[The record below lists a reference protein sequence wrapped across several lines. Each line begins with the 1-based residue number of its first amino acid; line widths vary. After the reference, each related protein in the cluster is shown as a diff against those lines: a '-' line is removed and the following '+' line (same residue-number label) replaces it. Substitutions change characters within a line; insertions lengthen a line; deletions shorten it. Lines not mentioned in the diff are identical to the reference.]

1 MITLFPAL
9 LRLAQRQGQFLDK
22 NAVLVTM
29 TDSAQ
34 KQTDPHKQLQAFA
47 QHWPS
52 LHLLWPQ
59 PRQVDPTC
67 LPCLVHRPQTGWA
80 VLHSQ
85 SAQGQWVLESWST
98 AQSGWQEITLPT
110 LDDVLV
116 AQLRFEKSN
125 DASPVVAQIK
135 RALGTRRKELLEALA
150 GSVMINLVALAASM
164 YSMQVYD
171 RVIPTSAS
179 QTLWVL
185 TLGVIGATGFEL
197 LAKWTRSR
205 LYENVVDHV
214 DQHLARAV
222 YAKFLAIRLDQMPRK
237 VGALASQLRGYET
250 IRQFLTASAT
260 QWLVEIPFAL
270 VFTGIVVMLGGALA
284 AIPLAFLAASV
295 ALGLWS
301 HRRIEQLGVQAQ
313 QASHRK
319 TGLLVEAIEGAET
332 IKSGQSGWRMLTR
345 WMQNVDQARLEENQ
359 MRQLGEHNQ
368 YLIAAMQ
375 QLSYV
380 LMVAIGALWV
390 SHGEMT
396 MGALIACTILSGRIL
411 TPVSQLPSQITQW
424 AHAKAALKSLEQ
436 LWALQDDHHGIDH
449 PIVLSNVR
457 GDYLIDKLQFS
468 HGVTAALHIPRLHI
482 AAGQKIGVLGPIG
495 SGKTTLLRMLSGM
508 YKPQLGTITLDGIDL
523 SHIAKPVL
531 SERLGYLQQEG
542 RLFAG
547 TLRENLIL
555 GLPDPGDEAILAA
568 ANETGLL
575 ANVIQP
581 HPQGLHQ
588 TIDEGGAGLS
598 GGQRQLLNFTRVI
611 LRRPRIWLLDDP
623 TASMDKH
630 IEQRIIQVLK
640 HRLRPEDTLV
650 MVTHKS
656 ELLELVDR
664 VIVIAQHQIV
674 LDEAKHSALARLAGH
689 TPPHGAET

>member
-22 NAVLVTM
+22 SALFVTL
-29 TDSAQ
+29 TDSLQ
-34 KQTDPHKQLQAFA
+34 QEQDPQKQLQALA
-47 QHWPS
+47 KHWPTM
-52 LHLLWPQ
+52 HLRWRDPQ
-59 PRQVDPTC
+59 QIDPTC

-85 SAQGQWVLESWST
+85 SAQSQWVMESWNT
-98 AQSGWQEITLPT
+98 DKAGWQEICLPS
-110 LDDVLV
+110 LGGLLV
-116 AQLRFEKSN
+116 TQLHFDSVN
-125 DASPVVAQIK
+125 NASPVVEHVK
-135 RALGTRRKELLEALA
+135 RAINTRRREIAEALL

-171 RVIPTSAS
+171 RVIPTSAR

-205 LYENVVDHV
+205 LYDNIIDHV
-214 DQHLARAV
+214 DQQLSRAV
-222 YAKFLAIRLDQMPRK
+222 YSKFLAIRLDQMPRR
-237 VGALASQLRGYET
+237 VGALASQLRSYET
-250 IRQFLTASAT
+250 IRQFLTTCAT

-270 VFTGIVVMLGGALA
+270 VFTCVVVVLGGWLA
-284 AIPLAFLAASV
+284 VIPLAFLLASV
-295 ALGLWS
+295 ALGVWS
-301 HRRIEQLGVQAQ
+301 HQRIEQLGVQAQ

-345 WMQNVDQARLEENQ
+345 WMQNTDQARQEDKRL
-359 MRQLGEHNQ
+359 RQLGEHNQ

-390 SHGEMT
+390 SKGEMT
-396 MGALIACTILSGRIL
+396 MGTLIACTILSGRIL
-411 TPVSQLPSQITQW
+411 TPVSQLPQQITQW
-424 AHAKAALKSLEQ
+424 AHAKAALKSLEH
-436 LWALQDDHHGIDH
+436 LWALQDDHHGIEQ
-449 PIVLSNVR
+449 PIVLSTVR
-457 GDYLIDKLQFS
+457 GNYNIEKLQFS
-468 HGVTAALHIPRLHI
+468 HGLTSALNIPRLHI
-482 AAGQKIGVLGPIG
+482 AAGEKIGVLGPIG

-508 YKPQLGTITLDGIDL
+508 YKPQIGTITLDGIDL

-531 SERLGYLQQEG
+531 SERMGYLQQEG

-555 GLPDPGDEAILAA
+555 GMPDPGDEAILAA
-568 ANETGLL
+568 AQETGLL
-575 ANVIQP
+575 ANVIHP

-611 LRRPRIWLLDDP
+611 LRRPRIWLLDEP
-623 TASMDKH
+623 TASMDKN
-630 IEQRIIQVLK
+630 IEHRIIQVLK
-640 HRLRPEDTLV
+640 HRLRPEDTLIL
-650 MVTHKS
+650 VTHKS
-656 ELLELVDR
+656 ELLELVNR
-664 VIVIAQHQIV
+664 ILVVSKHQIM
-674 LDEAKHSALARLAGH
+674 LDAPKDVALARMAGS
-689 TPPHGAET
+689 PQGAAT

>member
-1 MITLFPAL
+1 MMTLFPAL

-22 NAVLVTM
+22 NAVFVTLS
-29 TDSAQ
+29 DSIQ
-34 KQTDPHKQLQAFA
+34 KQEDPQKQLQTFA

-52 LHLLWPQ
+52 MQLLWPK
-59 PRQVDPTC
+59 PRELDPTF
-67 LPCLVHRPQTGWA
+67 LPCLVHRPQMGWA

-85 SAQGQWVLESWST
+85 SAQGQWVLENWNT
-98 AQSGWQEITLPT
+98 AQSSWQEITLDT
-110 LDDVLV
+110 VDDALV
-116 AQLRFEKSN
+116 ATLQFQKSN
-125 DASPVVAQIK
+125 DASPVLAHVK
-135 RALGTRRKELLEALA
+135 RALSTRRKELLEALA
-150 GSVMINLVALAASM
+150 GSVMINLVALGASM

-205 LYENVVDHV
+205 LYENVGDHV
-214 DQHLARAV
+214 DQHLSRVV

-250 IRQFLTASAT
+250 IRQFLTNSAT

-270 VFTGIVVMLGGALA
+270 VFICVVVMLGGWLA
-284 AIPLAFLAASV
+284 AIPLGFLMASV

-301 HRRIEQLGVQAQ
+301 HRRLEKLGMRAQ

-345 WMQNVDQARLEENQ
+345 WMQNADQARQDDNQ

-424 AHAKAALKSLEQ
+424 AHAKAALQSLEQ
-436 LWALQDDHHGIDH
+436 LWALQDDHHGIEH
-449 PIVLSNVR
+449 PIALSAVR
-457 GDYLIDKLQFS
+457 GHYVLDKLQFS
-468 HGVTAALHIPRLHI
+468 HRVTAAVHIPRLHI
-482 AAGQKIGVLGPIG
+482 AAGQKIGILGPIG
-495 SGKTTLLRMLSGM
+495 SGKTTLLRLLSGM
-508 YKPQLGTITLDGIDL
+508 YKPQIGTITLDGIDL
-523 SHIAKPVL
+523 AHIAKPVL
-531 SERLGYLQQEG
+531 SEHIGYLQQEG

-568 ANETGLL
+568 AHETGLL

-581 HPQGLHQ
+581 NPQGLHQ

-598 GGQRQLLNFTRVI
+598 GGQRQLVNFTRVI
-611 LRRPRIWLLDDP
+611 LRRPRIWLLDEP
-623 TASMDKH
+623 TASMDKNT
-630 IEQRIIQVLK
+630 EQRIIQVLRQ
-640 HRLRPEDTLV
+640 RLRTEDTLV

-656 ELLELVDR
+656 ELLALVDR
-664 VIVIAQHQIV
+664 VIVIAQHQII
-674 LDEAKHSALARLAGH
+674 LDEPKQHALARLAGH
-689 TPPHGAET
+689 TPFDAAAI

>member
-1 MITLFPAL
+1 MITLFPAV
-9 LRLAQRQGQFLDK
+9 LRLAQRQGQYLDK

-34 KQTDPHKQLQAFA
+34 NESTPTQQLQTFA

-52 LHLLWPQ
+52 LQLKWPR
-59 PRQVDPTC
+59 PHEIDPTL
-67 LPCLVHRPQTGWA
+67 LPCLVHLPETGWA

-85 SAQGQWVLESWST
+85 SARGQWVLESWSA
-98 AQSGWQEITLPT
+98 AQSGWQEITLST
-110 LDDVLV
+110 LNETVV

-125 DASPVVAQIK
+125 DASPVMAQIK
-135 RALGTRRKELLEALA
+135 QALSTRRKELIEAIT
-150 GSVMINLVALAASM
+150 GSVMINIVALAASM

-171 RVIPTSAS
+171 RVIPTAAS

-205 LYENVVDHV
+205 LYESVVDHV

-270 VFTGIVVMLGGALA
+270 VFTCVVIMLGGWLA

-295 ALGLWS
+295 ALGVWS

-345 WMQNVDQARLEENQ
+345 WMQNVSQARQEEHQ

-380 LMVAIGALWV
+380 LMVAIGALGV
-390 SHGEMT
+390 SNGEMT

-424 AHAKAALKSLEQ
+424 AHAKAALKSLSQ
-436 LWALQDDHHGIDH
+436 FWALQDDHHGIDH
-449 PIVLSNVR
+449 PIVLSTVR
-457 GDYLIDKLQFS
+457 GDYRIDKLQFS
-468 HGVTAALHIPRLHI
+468 HGVTAALHIPQLHI
-482 AAGQKIGVLGPIG
+482 AAGQKIGILGPIG

-508 YKPQLGTITLDGIDL
+508 YKPQLGTVTLDGIDL
-523 SHIAKPVL
+523 AHIAKPVL
-531 SERLGYLQQEG
+531 SERMGYLQQEG

-555 GLPDPGDEAILAA
+555 GLPDPGDEVLLAA
-568 ANETGLL
+568 AHETGLL
-575 ANVIQP
+575 ANVIQT

-588 TIDEGGAGLS
+588 RIDEGGAGLS

-611 LRRPRIWLLDDP
+611 LRRPRIWLLDEP
-623 TASMDKH
+623 TASLDKG
-630 IEQRIIQVLK
+630 IEQRVIQVLK
-640 HRLRPEDTLV
+640 QRLRPEDTLV

-674 LDEAKHSALARLAGH
+674 LDEPKLSALARLAGQ
-689 TPPHGAET
+689 TQPKGADK